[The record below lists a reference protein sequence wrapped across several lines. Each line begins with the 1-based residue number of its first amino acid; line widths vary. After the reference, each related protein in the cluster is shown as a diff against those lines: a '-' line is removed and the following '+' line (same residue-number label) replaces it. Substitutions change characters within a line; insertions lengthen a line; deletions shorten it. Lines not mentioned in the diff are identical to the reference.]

1 MKTNQALLLTADQ
14 AHWIIGRD
22 NSAAAIAKV
31 PEARAAL
38 PKLNRMRSWKET
50 AFDPMS
56 NALSNDIDIRNHDHS
71 VTHLQHPIE

>member
-1 MKTNQALLLTADQ
+1 
-14 AHWIIGRD
+14 
-22 NSAAAIAKV
+22 V

-56 NALSNDIDIRNHDHS
+56 NALSNALSNDIDIRNHDHS